1 VPKNDIYG
9 VLQSGATFLLTPD
22 WLKEKEEEEVIDMKR
37 TKKAITYHG
46 RTGRPEIHT
55 AKSGRRYIMVRA
67 KGGGVKRLY
76 EGSRYR
82 ENGVIKKLRLS

>member
-1 VPKNDIYG
+1 
-9 VLQSGATFLLTPD
+9 
-22 WLKEKEEEEVIDMKR
+22 MKR
-37 TKKAITYHG
+37 TKKPITYHG

-76 EGSRYR
+76 EGSKYR
-82 ENGVIKKLRLS
+82 ENKKVKVLRLK